1 MYHVNKT
8 VIAQAEPGII
18 RKGEICHTNA
28 IFEEGC
34 DGMGMDKNSSRS
46 VFSLFLVQAVLSIKN
61 CPLRQERAG
70 GAVTIE
76 KFM

>member
-18 RKGEICHTNA
+18 GKGEICHTNA
-28 IFEEGC
+28 IFEEGR

-61 CPLRQERAG
+61 CPLGQGRAG
-70 GAVTIE
+70 GAVTIG